1 MMHKQF
7 AVTRVNGNRE
17 TVLKLFGENE
27 KATAIAYGSNIAK
40 ENTSGIIACVQA
52 LFG

>member
-27 KATAIAYGSNIAK
+27 KATAIAEVVNS
-40 ENTSGIIACVQA
+40 
-52 LFG
+52 